1 MSADLQLLLRYQGQG
16 DVAAFRDLV
25 QAHAGM
31 VFATALRVTR
41 DDAMA
46 QDVAQ
51 ETFLQLAKQS
61 RHITQSVAAWLH
73 RVAWRRACNAV
84 REHAARRRAE
94 SRAAELAA
102 GAADAFGA
110 EATWAELE
118 TQIDEVLDALPDK
131 LREPLVMQF
140 LQGRQQR
147 EIAAQLGVSQS
158 TVSRWVDEGLAQ
170 LRAGLKTR
178 GMLCAASLAALLTA
192 NSAPAA
198 PPALLASLGKIG
210 LSGVGS
216 AAASSAG
223 FAGAFWLK
231 TGVALV
237 VVAAGGIL
245 LHHRRAA
252 ESVSQAGLVAAA
264 ARSVPPPALPKAA
277 TPSAPLV
284 AGTPLPA
291 LPAGGPAARPTPVH
305 ELVHSF
311 YTPPKRPTGH
321 LVQDSDG
328 WLWGVTSVGGRYGM
342 GTLYRMSPDGAVW
355 EEKVSFNGSE
365 GRPRGGYPAKSVTRG
380 PGGRLWGMTQDPA
393 TLFSYDPRSGELITE
408 LALEAADA
416 PQACPTVLPDGQVW
430 FSTLQGIHRYD
441 PQTRV
446 RTPVVRREPP
456 GPGRKPLP
464 LLGELTP
471 DGRGWLWAA
480 TSEQSQGGS
489 VCKISIATGAWTQV
503 IAFTGKAGAYPGRH
517 PCGGLALGPDGCLW
531 GTTRN
536 GGETDQGTVFKID
549 AETGAFTSVAQFR
562 LGQGVNTGIHP
573 ESMLADDGRGCL
585 WGTAT
590 YGGQGAS
597 TGQGTIY
604 KVERRSGK
612 LSVVTRFSGL
622 DGAAP
627 GGVPRAHLLRAGP
640 DHFVGVTGFW
650 GKGWS
655 GVIYRVHIPSGRY
668 EVLKHLADVAETTDG
683 EEPHGTLAEA
693 ADGSL
698 WGTTF
703 HHGAHHCGTVYRL
716 DPATHQLVTRIH
728 FTGKS
733 GAHAGSNPDAGL
745 VPDGLGWL
753 WGTTSAGGAADAGT
767 IFKVHEQTGD
777 FVSVAQFGRAG
788 NPLAGQRPMTELAL
802 DERGQLWG
810 TAAGT
815 VFKVDSRSH
824 AVQTVVAFGGDLREP
839 FGTARGRLVADGKGY
854 VWGCA
859 LGDRKNAKASLF
871 RIRTADAAWEVV
883 RSFPSALAGWS
894 GWHPSAQMV
903 RDRGGLL
910 WFTGVLEQGGRRPR
924 VSLNR
929 LDPATGS
936 LRQHFSPQFPIID
949 TPVQDDQ
956 GRWWGASARTGRFDA
971 LYTFDPATGAFQTAL
986 EFTGHG
992 SQARSGSQPMF
1003 GRPMRASDGNL
1014 YAVTR
1019 YGGPGNGGTIYRL
1032 RFGPTPMTQPPV
1044 ILADG
1049 RVELHGVLRPN
1060 GRDSQAAF
1068 EWGPDPR
1075 LREARVIP
1083 AGTVSGGESA
1093 KSVQAVLSGLERG
1106 QPYYVRLRGGN
1117 PDNAMPQRGA
1127 ILSFIVPL
1135 ADAPAAAAL
1144 AATGGPQATQ
1154 AAAAAGA
1161 AVGSRH
1167 ALKIIRVPGAGA
1179 GRVLGHLPGKAYEV
1193 GKSYTLA
1200 AQADNGYVFTHWS
1213 GPGIGGP
1220 AAENPKLDFSFT
1232 GELARDPVITAT
1244 FVRNPFHPGLL
1255 GSYYG
1260 LVQPLE
1266 ETPAALDNFGALE
1279 LRVAGFGSFSG
1290 LLRLDGAVLPVAG
1303 VFDSGG
1309 RARFGLEMA
1318 FTAVLARGDQPA
1330 LLLDLQL
1337 HLAETSLA
1345 GISGFVGRQDGQNAA
1360 WHARTHLSPIVPA
1373 ATLVRDPVFAR
1384 LGETG
1389 RLDLQIVDRGS
1400 GALIAP
1406 AQLVLQTDGRLR
1418 FSTTLPDAGVVFGE
1432 PPLVQEPRLSFFQA
1446 YPGGI
1451 FGVGLPLADLLKRPD
1466 EPALPVHGWWLAP
1479 GAASRPVTILPDS
1492 PVADSP

>member
-1 MSADLQLLLRYQGQG
+1 MSADLQLLVRYHGQG
-16 DVAAFRDLV
+16 DAAAFRDLV

-102 GAADAFGA
+102 GTADAFGA
-110 EATWAELE
+110 EATWAEVE
-118 TQIDEVLDALPDK
+118 TQLDEVLDALPDK
-131 LREPLVMQF
+131 WREPLVMQF

-178 GMLCAASLAALLTA
+178 GLLCAASLAALLTA

-198 PPALLASLGKIG
+198 PPALLASLGKLG
-210 LSGVGS
+210 LSGIGS

-223 FAGAFWLK
+223 FAGAGWLK

-237 VVAAGGIL
+237 LAAAGGVL
-245 LHHRRAA
+245 LQSRRAEPA
-252 ESVSQAGLVAAA
+252 PPPGPVAAA
-264 ARSVPPPALPKAA
+264 ARSVSAPGLPKATA
-277 TPSAPLV
+277 PSAPLV
-284 AGTPLPA
+284 AGAPEPA
-291 LPAGGPAARPTPVH
+291 LRAGGGASRPMPVH

-321 LVQDSDG
+321 LVQDSEG

-342 GTLYRMSPDGAVW
+342 GTLYRMSPDGTTW

-365 GRPRGGYPAKSVTRG
+365 GRPRGGYPAKSLTRG
-380 PGGRLWGMTQDPA
+380 PDGRLWGMTQDPA

-408 LALEAADA
+408 LAFESADA

-430 FSTLQGIHRYD
+430 FSTLQRIHRYD
-441 PQTRV
+441 PKTRV
-446 RTPVVRREPP
+446 RAPVVRREPP
-456 GPGRKPLP
+456 RAGGKPLP

-480 TSEQSQGGS
+480 TRETQQGGS
-489 VCKISIATGAWTQV
+489 VCKISIATGEWAQV
-503 IAFTGKAGAYPGRH
+503 VAFTGKAGACPGRQ
-517 PCGGLALGPDGCLW
+517 PDGGLALGPDGCLW

-536 GGETDQGTVFKID
+536 GGETDQGTIFKID

-573 ESMLADDGRGCL
+573 ESMLADDGRGCM

-590 YGGQGAS
+590 YGGHGGS
-597 TGQGTIY
+597 PGQGTIY
-604 KVERRSGK
+604 KVERSTGK
-612 LSVVTRFSGL
+612 LSVMTRFSGL
-622 DGAAP
+622 DGPAP

-668 EVLKHLADVAETTDG
+668 EVLKNLADVAETTDG
-683 EEPHGTLAEA
+683 EEPHGALAEA

-698 WGTTF
+698 WGTTY

-728 FTGKS
+728 FTGTL
-733 GAHAGSNPDAGL
+733 GPCAGRNPDAGL

-753 WGTTSAGGAADAGT
+753 WGTTSAGGIADAGT
-767 IFKVHEQTGD
+767 IFKVHEQTGE
-777 FVSVAQFGRAG
+777 FVCVAQFGRDG
-788 NPLAGQRPMTELAL
+788 KTLAGQRPMTELTL

-810 TAAGT
+810 TAGGT

-824 AVQTVVAFGGDLREP
+824 AVQTVVAFGGDLRPP
-839 FGTARGRLVADGKGY
+839 FGTARGRLVADGQGY

-894 GWHPSAQMV
+894 GWHPAAQMV
-903 RDRGGLL
+903 RDRGGFL

-936 LRQHFSPQFPIID
+936 LSQHFSPQFSLID
-949 TPVQDDQ
+949 TPVQDDH
-956 GRWWGASARTGRFDA
+956 GRWWGASARSGRFDA
-971 LYTFDPATGAFQTAL
+971 LYTFDSATGAFQTAL

-1060 GRDSQAAF
+1060 GRDSLAAF

-1075 LREARVIP
+1075 LREARVAP

-1106 QPYYVRLRGGN
+1106 QTYYVRLRGGN
-1117 PDNAMPQRGA
+1117 PDNSVPQRGA
-1127 ILSFIVPL
+1127 ILSFSVPL
-1135 ADAPAAAAL
+1135 ADAPATAGL
-1144 AATGGPQATQ
+1144 AATGGSGAAQP
-1154 AAAAAGA
+1154 AAAALA

-1167 ALKIIRVPGAGA
+1167 ALKVIRVPGAGA
-1179 GRVLGHLPGKAYEV
+1179 GRVRGHLPGKAYEV
-1193 GKSYTLA
+1193 GKSYSLS

-1255 GSYYG
+1255 GSYHG

-1266 ETPAALDNFGALE
+1266 EAPAALDNAGALE
-1279 LRVAGFGSFSG
+1279 LRVADFGSFSG
-1290 LLRLDGAVLPVAG
+1290 LLRLDDGVLPFAG

-1318 FTAVLARGDQPA
+1318 FTAILAREDKPA
-1330 LLLDLQL
+1330 LLLGLQL
-1337 HLAETSLA
+1337 HLSESSPA
-1345 GISGFVGRQDGQNAA
+1345 GISGLVGRQDGQNAA
-1360 WHARTHLSPIVPA
+1360 WHARTHLSPVMPA
-1373 ATLVRDPVFAR
+1373 AARVRDPVFAR
-1384 LGETG
+1384 LAEAG
-1389 RLDLQIVDRGS
+1389 RLDLQILDSGS

-1406 AQLVLQTDGRLR
+1406 AQLVLQSDGRLR
-1418 FSTTLPDAGVVFGE
+1418 FSTALPDARVVVGE
-1432 PPLVQEPRLSFFQA
+1432 PVWVQEPRFSFFQA
-1446 YPGGI
+1446 YPGGS
-1451 FGVGLPLADLLKRPD
+1451 FGVGLPLPHLLKGPD
-1466 EPALPVHGWWLAP
+1466 EPALPAHGWWLSP
-1479 GAASRPVTILPDS
+1479 GAASRPVTILPGS
-1492 PVADSP
+1492 PAADSP